1 MTIKSEPITFSW
13 LVNVVL
19 GPLCGVLMWSIYQN
33 QNAMQEDHNQIKI
46 EVAVMKLQTE
56 VNSKTLMQITSD
68 IRDIRNQFT
77 QKPTQ

>member
-1 MTIKSEPITFSW
+1 
-13 LVNVVL
+13 
-19 GPLCGVLMWSIYQN
+19 MWSIYQN